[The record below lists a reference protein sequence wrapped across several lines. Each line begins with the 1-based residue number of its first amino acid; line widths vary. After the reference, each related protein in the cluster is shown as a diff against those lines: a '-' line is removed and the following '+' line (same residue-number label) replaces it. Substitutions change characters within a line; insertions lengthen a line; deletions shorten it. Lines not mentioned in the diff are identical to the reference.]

1 MIQASDFI
9 DRIGAHGYDFFAAGP
24 CASFTPLVDTVID
37 APGLDYLAVANEG
50 DAVAAAAGHALA
62 GRRAVAL
69 MSDAGLGKR

>member
-37 APGLDYLAVANEG
+37 APGSIISRSPTRATRSRRPPATRWP
-50 DAVAAAAGHALA
+50 AAAPW
-62 GRRAVAL
+62 R
-69 MSDAGLGKR
+69 